1 MNEKTVLTKNQKDDV
16 NLNDLDKIVSNVLT
30 KLRIE
35 KLKQKLVPNTIN
47 NNAVFK
53 SWLKSL
59 SPVERKFLAEILL
72 SQKSEL
78 EKPEEIIKD
87 EENAKKKLTDKE
99 LAKKE
104 NDSMEV
110 KILVN
115 VRKFGEDIFS
125 QKLLAEFR
133 SPIYGVPFLIYYGI
147 DNAVIGECCKI
158 RNTDNLSDGRRNKG
172 SRI

>member
-1 MNEKTVLTKNQKDDV
+1 MIEKNVLPESQKNGIDFD
-16 NLNDLDKIVSNVLT
+16 NPDKVLSNMLT

-35 KLKQKLVPNTIN
+35 RLQQKLISDTPNN
-47 NNAVFK
+47 SVVFENWIK
-53 SWLKSL
+53 GLTQD
-59 SPVERKFLAEILL
+59 ERKFLAEILL